1 MNALIRKGGFLQT
14 HLSVSPLP
22 LCVDR
27 AVALGVLTGWFG
39 LWWVPLEGTA
49 KLETLVLR
57 WHGDAEARETL
68 GAQVGLHACCYTIR
82 AFETSPS
89 VTQRVTRGSETFTV
103 QQAKVFLTC
112 ILLHTPFAAGQ
123 QQLFMQLG
131 WLHLLLNDTQALKCH
146 AGSTQC
152 LPCLEL
158 VPHLFFILC
167 HLRRCDSCTLFFSL
181 SLSLSSHCQPWWS
194 QVVGDIANRCN
205 ITGDSERACWSLW
218 NCDSLYAWA

>member
-49 KLETLVLR
+49 KLETLVLC
-57 WHGDAEARETL
+57 WHGDAEAWETL

-103 QQAKVFLTC
+103 QHAKVFLTC

-123 QQLFMQLG
+123 RRLFMQLG

-146 AGSTQC
+146 AGRLSVYHASSWYLTFSSSFAIW
-152 LPCLEL
+152 EG
-158 VPHLFFILC
+158 VTHAHVFF
-167 HLRRCDSCTLFFSL
+167 FP
-181 SLSLSSHCQPWWS
+181 LSLSSHCQPWWL